1 MSVTIVKSVKGSKQ
15 AANYKEQEIKYASF
29 IYQNNMF
36 GENPQERWEEMKE
49 IAALNKRIEKP
60 FLENVVSPPSEYVK
74 DFSKEDWKNF
84 AKEYAE
90 KMNYN
95 DNQWYAILHENTEN
109 PHLHILTNK
118 VGFSGKTTI
127 DDSYIGE
134 KSGRIMQEISKGRG
148 WKTAQELVQEQKTS
162 MKQALLKSVAS
173 STDWK
178 QVKEKMEEQG
188 FKLELSTNVNGLNG
202 ARIMS
207 LEEIEKRKEKERKT
221 VLMLKEKKEIQKE
234 SYISAKEKKLVKSG
248 YTLSQ
253 VDREMK
259 IKNLDKTL
267 QENLKKE
274 QKKSQSYGRKF

>member
-15 AANYKEQEIKYASF
+15 AANYKEQEIKEASF

-49 IAALNKRIEKP
+49 IAGLNKRIEKP
-60 FLENVVSPPSEYVK
+60 FLENVVSPPSQYVK

-95 DNQWYAILHENTEN
+95 ENQWYAVLHENTEN
-109 PHLHILTNK
+109 PHLHMLTNK

-127 DDSYIGE
+127 DDSFIGE
-134 KSGRIMQEISKGRG
+134 KSGRAMQEISKGRG

-162 MKQALLKSVAS
+162 MKQALLNSVSS
-173 STDWK
+173 STNWN
-178 QVKEKMEEQG
+178 QVKEKMEEKG
-188 FKLELSTNVNGLNG
+188 FKLELSTNANGLNG

-207 LEEIEKRKEKERKT
+207 LEELEKRKEKELKT
-221 VLMLKEKKEIQKE
+221 ALMLKEKKAIQKE
-234 SYISAKEKKLVKSG
+234 SYISAKEKKLVKPG
-248 YTLSQ
+248 YTLSE
-253 VDREMK
+253 VDRGMK
-259 IKNLDKTL
+259 IKNLDKIL

>member
-15 AANYKEQEIKYASF
+15 AANYKEQEIKNASF

-49 IAALNKRIEKP
+49 IAGLNKRIEKP

-74 DFSKEDWKNF
+74 DFSKEDWKNL

-95 DNQWYAILHENTEN
+95 ENQWYAILHENTEN

-148 WKTAQELVQEQKTS
+148 WKTAQELVQKQKTS
-162 MKQALLKSVAS
+162 MKQALLNSVSS

-178 QVKEKMEEQG
+178 QVKEKMQEQG
-188 FKLELSTNVNGLNG
+188 FKLEISTNANGLNG

-207 LEEIEKRKEKERKT
+207 LEELEKREEKQRKT
-221 VLMLKEKKEIQKE
+221 ALMLKEKKIQKE
-234 SYISAKEKKLVKSG
+234 SYISAKEKKLVKPG
-248 YTLSQ
+248 YTLSE
-253 VDREMK
+253 VDRGMK

-267 QENLKKE
+267 QENLKEE

>member
-15 AANYKEQEIKYASF
+15 AANYKEQEIKEASF

-49 IAALNKRIEKP
+49 IARLNKRIEKP
-60 FLENVVSPPSEYVK
+60 FLENVVSPPAQYVK

-95 DNQWYAILHENTEN
+95 DNQWYAILHENTEH

-118 VGFSGKTTI
+118 IGFSGKTTI
-127 DDSYIGE
+127 DDSFIGE
-134 KSGRIMQEISKGRG
+134 KSGKVMQEISKGRG
-148 WKTAQELVQEQKTS
+148 WETAQELVQQQKKS
-162 MKQALLKSVAS
+162 MGQALLQSVAS
-173 STDWK
+173 STNWN
-178 QVKEKMEEQG
+178 QVKEKMNERG
-188 FKLELSTNVNGLNG
+188 FKLELSINENGLNG
-202 ARIMS
+202 ARIIN
-207 LEEIEKRKEKERKT
+207 LEELEKRAEKERKT
-221 VLMLKEKKEIQKE
+221 ALMLKEKKEIQKE
-234 SYISAKEKKLVKSG
+234 SYISAKEKKLVKPG
-248 YTLSQ
+248 YKLSE
-253 VDREMK
+253 VDRGIK

-267 QENLKKE
+267 QQNLKSE